1 LIGNI
6 LNTVQVVADFERG
19 TLVEVI
25 EAGAKATFA
34 NIDPSSTIP
43 APLA

>member
-1 LIGNI
+1 
-6 LNTVQVVADFERG
+6 VQVVADFERG

-25 EAGAKATFA
+25 EAKAKATSA
-34 NIDPSSTIP
+34 NIDSFSMIP